1 MISLI
6 IHFATVTR
14 GCDRNF
20 CFFFPFI
27 MLLRNLSEVSHVRKL
42 CSRKCP
48 RALKLIKRSAFDEHR
63 SRFRGKHTRKHAASA
78 RVIRCT
84 FCNVDSPH
92 LVGPASRW
100 AMLDGM
106 RNTSGANRHSYLN
119 QHNSGDEWLTGFGG
133 RGGRWGRETCNALHL
148 WKLLRPN
155 FSVKCMIYGRAYYLR
170 SCPSTIQ
177 CTSHRS
183 PLGRWP
189 PRPENYFAFG
199 RWRTKNPPPS
209 VHWRCRVINAFL
221 IVIRNTPKF
230 MVH

>member
-1 MISLI
+1 ML
-6 IHFATVTR
+6 ATK
-14 GCDRNF
+14 F
-20 CFFFPFI
+20 
-27 MLLRNLSEVSHVRKL
+27 LK
-42 CSRKCP
+42 
-48 RALKLIKRSAFDEHR
+48 RASFDEHR
-63 SRFRGKHTRKHAASA
+63 SRFRRKHIRKHAASA

-119 QHNSGDEWLTGFGG
+119 QHNSSDEWLTGGWGG
-133 RGGRWGRETCNALHL
+133 RQGRGTCNALHL

-177 CTSHRS
+177 CTSHRCPPFS
-183 PLGRWP
+183 PTVWLP
-189 PRPENYFAFG
+189 SHSENYFAFG
-199 RWRTKNPPPS
+199 RWWTKNSPPS
-209 VHWRCRVINAFL
+209 VHSLTLLRD
-221 IVIRNTPKF
+221 
-230 MVH
+230 